1 MLQTLSQQQ
10 QQQQQQQR
18 LALLSVCF
26 PGISR
31 DISR

>member
-1 MLQTLSQQQ
+1 MLQTLSQQ